1 MIEIKIPGHRTLQ
14 LKHIVMDYNGTLSC
28 DGYLIEGVREK
39 LKILAYDMKLH
50 VLTADTFGRA
60 SSQLEGI
67 PAVLSI
73 LPLDN
78 QDTGKLDYVKKLGAN
93 FSVCIGNGRNDR
105 LMLQGAG
112 LGIALIQ
119 EEGASVETLL
129 SADVVCKDI
138 LAALDLLTN
147 TKRLVATLRS

>member
-1 MIEIKIPGHRTLQ
+1 MVEIKIPGYKTLQ
-14 LKHIVMDYNGTLSC
+14 LEHIVMDYNGTMAC

-39 LKILAYDMKLH
+39 LKILAGSMKLH
-50 VLTADTFGRA
+50 VLTADTFGMA
-60 SSQLEGI
+60 ASQLKGI
-67 PAVLSI
+67 PVLLSI

-78 QDTGKLDYVKKLGAN
+78 QETGKLDYIKKLGPDS
-93 FSVCIGNGRNDR
+93 SVCIGNGRNDH
-105 LMLQGAG
+105 LMLKGAG

-119 EEGASVETLL
+119 EEGASVETLI

-138 LAALDLLTN
+138 LAALDLFTK

>member
-1 MIEIKIPGHRTLQ
+1 MIEIKIPGHKTLQ
-14 LKHIVMDYNGTLSC
+14 LEYIIMDYNGTLAC
-28 DGYLIEGVREK
+28 DGYMIDGVREK
-39 LKILAYDMKLH
+39 LKILARDMKLH

-78 QDTGKLDYVKKLGAN
+78 QETGKLDYVKQLGAN
-93 FSVCIGNGRNDR
+93 FSACIGNGRNDR

-119 EEGASVETLL
+119 EEGASVETIL
-129 SADVVCKDI
+129 SADIVCKDI
-138 LAALDLLTN
+138 MAALDLLTN
-147 TKRLVATLRS
+147 NKRLVATLRS

>member
-1 MIEIKIPGHRTLQ
+1 MIEIKIPGYRTLQ
-14 LKHIVMDYNGTLSC
+14 LKYLIMDYNGTLSC
-28 DGYLIEGVREK
+28 DGYLLEGVRER
-39 LKILAYDMKLH
+39 LKILANDIKLH

-60 SSQLEGI
+60 AFQLKEV
-67 PAVLSI
+67 PALLSI

-78 QDTGKLDYVKKLGAN
+78 QDTGKLDYVKKLGPD

-105 LMLQGAG
+105 LMLKGAV

-138 LAALDLLTN
+138 LAALDLLTK